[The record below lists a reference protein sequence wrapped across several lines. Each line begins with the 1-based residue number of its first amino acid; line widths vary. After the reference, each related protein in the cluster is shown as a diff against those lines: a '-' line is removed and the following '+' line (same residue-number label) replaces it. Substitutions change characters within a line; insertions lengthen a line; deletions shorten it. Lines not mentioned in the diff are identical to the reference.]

1 MTTAHRSLGIALPVA
16 VAMVAALL
24 ALPLRA
30 ETEPSDGPAARGLI
44 VRLKQ
49 PLANHSLYPRGA
61 SPRTREATQES
72 VRWQRVLDEAG
83 LSGASGRV
91 APRLRPV
98 GRDQQLVDFERP
110 LSRSEAASLREKLM
124 ARPDVEWVE
133 PNLRERRLQVPPSD
147 PLFTQQWWL
156 QPVSGSNANALAA
169 RLRGVAGF
177 QAPGCVR
184 TTRRR
189 WWRCSTPASPATPT
203 WTGTRPAGLRLRA
216 RLGPGRWRRLRQ
228 RRRRP
233 RCRPQRPG
241 RLGQRERPRRR
252 SGALL
257 RLSAGEQLLARH
269 HRRRHG
275 GGPRQQR
282 RGRRRRALGCID
294 PAGARGRQVRRRRE
308 GHRRRHALGCRSAG
322 GRRSPANPNP
332 ARIINISFGG
342 SAACGPAY
350 QSAVDELRALGV
362 VVVAAAGN
370 EWTGPSRPASCQGV
384 VGVVG
389 LNRDGFKTNY
399 SNFGG
404 QIGISGIAT
413 VAGDDAAGAWG
424 PVLADSGL
432 TTLTNLGSTAPAAGG
447 YARLYGTSFAAPQV
461 AGTIA
466 HMLSLNPALSYAQ
479 IVTGLRA
486 SARPHV
492 SSPKMAECS
501 NTNPGR
507 CICTTATCGAGML
520 DADRALIYASGL
532 VLPAIQAAVIDNPD
546 IDAALALAPQDRPSN
561 VVQVSSGG
569 SGGGAFGGF
578 WLLALATAALT
589 LQALRR
595 PQRAE
600 VSARRGAGA
609 KAGLRE
615 WRPPGRATAG
625 AARHRA
631 APPATS
637 TSAPGH
643 RRPDRPAAAA
653 RSSARALPARAR
665 PRRLRSARC

>member
-177 QAPGCVR
+177 QAAWLRANHAPAVVAVLDTGITRHPDLEGKVLPGYDFVR
-184 TTRRR
+184 DWDPVAGVGYANDGDGLDADPSDPGDWVSANDRAADPARYSGCPLENSSWHGTIVAGMVAAHANNGEGGAGVHWGASILPVRVAGKCGADLRDIVDGMR
-189 WWRCSTPASPATPT
+189 WA
-203 WTGTRPAGLRLRA
+203 AGL
-216 RLGPGRWRRLRQ
+216 PV
-228 RRRRP
+228 
-233 RCRPQRPG
+233 
-241 RLGQRERPRRR
+241 
-252 SGALL
+252 
-257 RLSAGEQLLARH
+257 AG
-269 HRRRHG
+269 
-275 GGPRQQR
+275 
-282 RGRRRRALGCID
+282 
-294 PAGARGRQVRRRRE
+294 V
-308 GHRRRHALGCRSAG
+308 
-322 GRRSPANPNP
+322 PANPHP

-370 EWTGPSRPASCQGV
+370 EWTGPSRPASCEGV

-404 QIGISGIAT
+404 QIGVSGIAT
-413 VAGDDAAGAWG
+413 VSGDDAAGAWG
-424 PVLADSGL
+424 SVLADSGL
-432 TTLTNLGSTAPAAGG
+432 ATLTNLGSTAPAAGG

-466 HMLSLNPALSYAQ
+466 HMLSLDPALSYAQ
-479 IVTGLRA
+479 VVTGLRA

-520 DADRALIYASGL
+520 DADRALIHASGM

-546 IDAALALAPQDRPSN
+546 VDAALALAPQDRPSN

-595 PQRAE
+595 PQRA
-600 VSARRGAGA
+600 
-609 KAGLRE
+609 
-615 WRPPGRATAG
+615 
-625 AARHRA
+625 
-631 APPATS
+631 
-637 TSAPGH
+637 
-643 RRPDRPAAAA
+643 
-653 RSSARALPARAR
+653 
-665 PRRLRSARC
+665 

>member
-1 MTTAHRSLGIALPVA
+1 
-16 VAMVAALL
+16 MVAALL

-177 QAPGCVR
+177 QAAWLRANHAPAVVAVLDTGITRHPDLEGKVLPGYDFVR
-184 TTRRR
+184 DWDPVAGVGYANDGDGLDADPSDPGDWVSANDRAADPARYSGCPLENSSWHGTIVAGMVAAHANNGEGGAGVHWGASILPVRVAGKCGADLRDIVDGMR
-189 WWRCSTPASPATPT
+189 WA
-203 WTGTRPAGLRLRA
+203 AGL
-216 RLGPGRWRRLRQ
+216 PV
-228 RRRRP
+228 
-233 RCRPQRPG
+233 
-241 RLGQRERPRRR
+241 
-252 SGALL
+252 
-257 RLSAGEQLLARH
+257 AG
-269 HRRRHG
+269 
-275 GGPRQQR
+275 
-282 RGRRRRALGCID
+282 
-294 PAGARGRQVRRRRE
+294 V
-308 GHRRRHALGCRSAG
+308 
-322 GRRSPANPNP
+322 PANPHP

-370 EWTGPSRPASCQGV
+370 EWTGPSRPASCEGV

-404 QIGISGIAT
+404 QIGVSGIAT
-413 VAGDDAAGAWG
+413 VSGDDAAGAWG
-424 PVLADSGL
+424 SVLADSGL
-432 TTLTNLGSTAPAAGG
+432 ATLTNLGSTAPAAGG

-466 HMLSLNPALSYAQ
+466 HMLSLDPALSYAQ
-479 IVTGLRA
+479 VVTGLRA

-520 DADRALIYASGL
+520 DADRALIHASGM

-595 PQRAE
+595 PQRA
-600 VSARRGAGA
+600 
-609 KAGLRE
+609 
-615 WRPPGRATAG
+615 
-625 AARHRA
+625 
-631 APPATS
+631 
-637 TSAPGH
+637 
-643 RRPDRPAAAA
+643 
-653 RSSARALPARAR
+653 
-665 PRRLRSARC
+665 